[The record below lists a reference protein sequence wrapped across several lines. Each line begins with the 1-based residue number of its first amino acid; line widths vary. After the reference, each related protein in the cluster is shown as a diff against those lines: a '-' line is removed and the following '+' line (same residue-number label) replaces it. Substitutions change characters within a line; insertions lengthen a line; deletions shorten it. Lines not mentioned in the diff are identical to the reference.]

1 MNGMISRSLMGVFG
15 SACFSVMNAQ
25 DRPNIVVFIV
35 DDMGLM
41 DTSVPFVTDYH
52 GNAVK
57 QPLNEWYRTPNM
69 ERLAKQGIRFST
81 FYAQSVS
88 SPSRAS
94 IMTGQNAARHRTTNW
109 IQPENNNR
117 TPYGPLDWNWKG
129 LTRNNLIYPYV
140 LEQAGYKTIH
150 VGKAHFG
157 CIGLSLIHI

>member
-1 MNGMISRSLMGVFG
+1 MNGMISRSLMGVFC

-41 DTSVPFVTDYH
+41 DTSVPFVTDHH

-81 FYAQSVS
+81 FLCSERELPFKSFYYDRAEC
-88 SPSRAS
+88 SPAS
-94 IMTGQNAARHRTTNW
+94 H
-109 IQPENNNR
+109 
-117 TPYGPLDWNWKG
+117 YKLDS
-129 LTRNNLIYPYV
+129 
-140 LEQAGYKTIH
+140 AGE
-150 VGKAHFG
+150 
-157 CIGLSLIHI
+157 

>member
-1 MNGMISRSLMGVFG
+1 MNGMISRSLMGVFC

-41 DTSVPFVTDYH
+41 DTSVPFVTDHH

-88 SPSRAS
+88 CRSLPFAIR
-94 IMTGQNAARHRTTNW
+94 I
-109 IQPENNNR
+109 P
-117 TPYGPLDWNWKG
+117 
-129 LTRNNLIYPYV
+129 RN
-140 LEQAGYKTIH
+140 
-150 VGKAHFG
+150 
-157 CIGLSLIHI
+157 